1 MDLSTSLYLVRP
13 ELILSFS
20 SLALLLIAAWRQ
32 EAGRLVSILS
42 VAAL

>member
-1 MDLSTSLYLVRP
+1 MDLSTSLYALVRP

-32 EAGRLVSILS
+32 
-42 VAAL
+42 